1 MSYIDLHCDTL
12 LAAVGHR
19 KDNFTDIQN
28 TSVNLNKL
36 ADAKVKAQFMAMFL
50 PDEEYKKQYEGAMP
64 KDDDKL
70 IKKMVSILQN
80 TVEQNS
86 GRCALVTDYDT
97 LIAANE
103 AGKVGLFLT
112 IEDGRSVHG
121 KMDKI
126 KKYYDM
132 GVRLISL
139 TWNYENCFG
148 FPNSFEGEIMQ
159 RGLKPFGREAITYM
173 NELGMLVDV
182 SHLSDGGF
190 WDVANISQKP
200 FVASHSNA
208 RALSPHPRNLNDDQ
222 IKALAKAGG
231 VMGLNFCP
239 PFLGSDIG
247 CVDSKVADMVRHIVY
262 INNVGGE
269 DILALGTDFDGIG
282 GNLDIDCPAKMDLL
296 WNGLKQGGLTERQID
311 KMQWQN
317 ALRVIKESM

>member
-12 LAAVGHR
+12 LGAIERRADV
-19 KDNFTDIQN
+19 FTDLQD
-28 TSVNLNKL
+28 TSVNLNRL
-36 ADAKVKAQFMAMFL
+36 HEQGVKAQFMAMFL
-50 PDEEYKKQYEGAMP
+50 PDAEYAKKFADAIPE
-64 KDDDKL
+64 DDDKL
-70 IKKMVSILQN
+70 IKKMVSVLKK
-80 TVEQNS
+80 TVEDNPDK
-86 GRCALVTDYDT
+86 CALVTDHDSM
-97 LIAANE
+97 IAANNE
-103 AGKVGLFLT
+103 GKVGLFLT

-121 KMDKI
+121 KLDKI

-148 FPNSFEGEIMQ
+148 FPNSFEAGVMS
-159 RGLKPFGREAITYM
+159 RGLKPFGKQAVEYM
-173 NELGMLVDV
+173 NDLGVIIDV

-190 WDVANISQKP
+190 WDVAKLSQKP

-208 RALSPHPRNLNDDQ
+208 RAMSAHPRNLDDDQ

-239 PFLGSDIG
+239 PFLGDILG
-247 CVDSKVADMVRHIVY
+247 CTESCVSDMVRHIMY
-262 INNVGGE
+262 IYNLGGE

-282 GNLDIDCPAKMDLL
+282 GQLEIAVPAQMDLL
-296 WNGLKQGGLTERQID
+296 WNALKQAGLSEHQIE

-317 ALRVIKESM
+317 ALRVIKETL

>member
-12 LAAVGHR
+12 LGAIERRADV
-19 KDNFTDIQN
+19 FTDLQD
-28 TSVNLNKL
+28 TSVNLNRL
-36 ADAKVKAQFMAMFL
+36 HEQGVKAQFMAMFL
-50 PDEEYKKQYEGAMP
+50 PDAEYAKKFADAIPE
-64 KDDDKL
+64 DDDKL
-70 IKKMVSILQN
+70 IKKMVSVLKK
-80 TVEQNS
+80 TVEDNPDK
-86 GRCALVTDYDT
+86 CALVTDHDSM
-97 LIAANE
+97 IAANNE
-103 AGKVGLFLT
+103 GKVGLFLT

-121 KMDKI
+121 KLDKI

-148 FPNSFEGEIMQ
+148 FPNSFEAGVMS
-159 RGLKPFGREAITYM
+159 RGLKPFGKQAVEYM
-173 NELGMLVDV
+173 NDLGVIIDV

-190 WDVANISQKP
+190 WDVAKLSQKP

-208 RALSPHPRNLNDDQ
+208 RAMSAHPRNLDDDQ

-239 PFLGSDIG
+239 PFLGDILG
-247 CVDSKVADMVRHIVY
+247 CTESRVSDMVRHIMY
-262 INNVGGE
+262 IYNLGGE

-282 GNLDIDCPAKMDLL
+282 GQLEIAVPAQMDLL
-296 WNGLKQGGLTERQID
+296 WNALKQAGLTEHQIE

-317 ALRVIKESM
+317 ALRVIKETL